1 MDKKPLV
8 SIGMPTYNGE
18 RFIRQV
24 LDSLLAQDYKN
35 FELIISDNA
44 STDNTRNICLEYAAK
59 DKRIR
64 YCRSKKNL
72 GAIKNFYRAFQLSS
86 GKYFMFAGSHDLW
99 HQTFIS
105 RCVDILENESE
116 VVIAYSR
123 TMLIDTEDKPIE
135 IMSDQI
141 DTRGMSHLKRYK
153 YLIKNLVWCN
163 MIYGVI
169 RCEAFARIKWFRTD
183 WGFDNLLLAEL
194 SLEGSFAQIREPL
207 FYRRKISDDEKDFEK
222 LKKRVFYAIDPENA
236 AKKCRRPIEYIRFQF
251 YYSHIKMLLQYNLSF
266 CEKIDLISYST
277 FVFLF
282 PLMIR
287 EIGRILR
294 KIGLLKNSY

>member
-18 RFIRQV
+18 RFIRQA

-44 STDNTRNICLEYAAK
+44 STDNTQDICLEYAAK

-64 YCRSKKNL
+64 YYRNEINL
-72 GAIKNFYRAFQLSS
+72 GAIKNFYRTFQLSG

-105 RCVDILENESE
+105 RCVDILEDEPE

-123 TMLIDTEDKPIE
+123 TMLIDIDDKPIE
-135 IMSDQI
+135 IMSDRI

-153 YLIKNLVWCN
+153 YLIKNLSWCN
-163 MIYGVI
+163 MFYGVI
-169 RCEAFARIKWFRTD
+169 RCEAFARIEWFRTD

-194 SLEGSFAQIREPL
+194 SLKGPFAQIRNPL
-207 FYRRKISDDEKDFEK
+207 FYRRKIGDEDADSEK
-222 LKKRVFYAIDPENA
+222 LKKRLFYAIDPENA
-236 AKKCRRPIEYIRFQF
+236 AKNCGRPIEYIRFKF
-251 YYSHIKMLLQYNLSF
+251 YYSHIIMLTQYNL
-266 CEKIDLISYST
+266 CVREKIDLISYST

-287 EIGRILR
+287 KIGRILR
-294 KIGLLKNSY
+294 KDRLVKE